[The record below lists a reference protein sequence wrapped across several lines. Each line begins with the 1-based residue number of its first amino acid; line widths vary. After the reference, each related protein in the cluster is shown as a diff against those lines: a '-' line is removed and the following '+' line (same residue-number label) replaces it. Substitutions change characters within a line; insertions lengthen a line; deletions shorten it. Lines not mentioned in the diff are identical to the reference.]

1 MDRFVKIF
9 WRKKCMQKKQ
19 QKAAF
24 VIETLDLQ
32 KRKQHFQNPSPKSAH
47 LKGVTCRVAKRQQK
61 GRMRWHKRAGYVLP
75 FCKNTGCVG
84 TTQKKRQE
92 SITVANSLCKH
103 RSGKSGAVACC
114 DSIPPSTQNYPTLL
128 SKTYT
133 TALVSDCEVSK
144 QIQTFPLLHNEF
156 ENSSC
161 RFFSQKNIGKKRKRQ
176 FFQRRNVPHAEG
188 RYAAFRCLVGADAAV
203 RLESGSENL
212 RGPGLQN
219 GASMTNFQTLI
230 LQYLYIYDCVCAELK
245 FDIFHVCM

>member
-1 MDRFVKIF
+1 
-9 WRKKCMQKKQ
+9 MQKKQ

-114 DSIPPSTQNYPTLL
+114 DSIPPSKQNYPTLL

-144 QIQTFPLLHNEF
+144 QIQTFPLLHNAF

-161 RFFSQKNIGKKRKRQ
+161 RYFFPRKTSGKNVS
-176 FFQRRNVPHAEG
+176 FFNAET
-188 RYAAFRCLVGADAAV
+188 CLMLKGATLPSVASLALTPLFAWKVDPKT
-203 RLESGSENL
+203 SEAQVSKWCID
-212 RGPGLQN
+212 G
-219 GASMTNFQTLI
+219 
-230 LQYLYIYDCVCAELK
+230 
-245 FDIFHVCM
+245 